1 MSIEN
6 RNYRFDLGRFS
17 IPKSAFFLLTL
28 LFLAI
33 AALIEFFT
41 LGLARRTFMFYDID
55 SGVVVIE
62 NRLLPVSR
70 GEFVASYGNRRFSP
84 KELDIT
90 RYVEEAL
97 LGPVSSNSMPLFPRE
112 TRLCSLLYRNGVVY
126 LDLSEEAVLPP
137 PEGGEV
143 FMNMKTLYAGI
154 RRNFSFVRD
163 VRFFIA
169 GKAAFAESAD
179 MAEFRQFAGFVNRKG
194 FWKPPLKNVVK
205 KRNSDIL

>member
-1 MSIEN
+1 MN
-6 RNYRFDLGRFS
+6 NDYRYGVSRFPV
-17 IPKSAFFLLTL
+17 PKSWFLPLAL

-33 AALIEFFT
+33 AALIDFFT

-55 SGVVVIE
+55 SGIVIVE

-70 GEFVASYGNRRFSP
+70 GEIMASYGSLRFSP
-84 KELDIT
+84 RELDIT

-112 TRLCSLLYRNGVVY
+112 TSLRSLLYRSGVVY

-154 RRNFSFVRD
+154 RRNFPFVRD

-169 GKAAFAESAD
+169 GRAAYTDAA
-179 MAEFRQFAGFVNRKG
+179 AEFRQFAGAVNRKG
-194 FWKPPLKNVVK
+194 FWQRPQKNMVK

>member
-1 MSIEN
+1 MS
-6 RNYRFDLGRFS
+6 RDYRCVLGRFS
-17 IPKSAFFLLTL
+17 IPKSGFFLLTL

-55 SGVVVIE
+55 SGVVIAE
-62 NRLLPVSR
+62 DRLLPVARGDILAYYGSR
-70 GEFVASYGNRRFSP
+70 RYSTR
-84 KELDIT
+84 ELDIT

-112 TRLCSLLYRNGVVY
+112 TRLRSLLYRNGVVY

-143 FMNMKTLYAGI
+143 FLNMKTLYAGI
-154 RRNFSFVRD
+154 RRNFPFVREL
-163 VRFFIA
+163 RFFIA
-169 GKAAFAESAD
+169 GKAAYAKSG
-179 MAEFRQFAGFVNRKG
+179 AEFRQFAEAVNPRGVFQLTK
-194 FWKPPLKNVVK
+194 KNW
-205 KRNSDIL
+205 

>member
-1 MSIEN
+1 MSFKN
-6 RNYRFDLGRFS
+6 RDYRYNLGRFS
-17 IPKSAFFLLTL
+17 IPKSVFFLLAL

-55 SGVVVIE
+55 SGVVIVE
-62 NRLLPVSR
+62 DRLLPVSR
-70 GEFVASYGNRRFSP
+70 GDILSSNGSRQSSSR
-84 KELDIT
+84 ELDIT

-112 TRLCSLLYRNGVVY
+112 TRLRSLLYRNGTVY

-143 FMNMKTLYAGI
+143 FMNMKTLYAGV
-154 RRNFSFVRD
+154 RRNFPFVRD

-169 GKAAFAESAD
+169 GKAAYTETA
-179 MAEFRQFAGFVNRKG
+179 AEFGQFAGVVNQKG
-194 FWKPPLKNVVK
+194 FRQSPPKNVVK

>member
-6 RNYRFDLGRFS
+6 RNCRYVLGRFS
-17 IPKSAFFLLTL
+17 IAQSRLFLLAL
-28 LFLAI
+28 LFLVL
-33 AALIEFFT
+33 AALIDFFA

-55 SGVVVIE
+55 SGVVIIE

-70 GEFVASYGNRRFSP
+70 GDILASYGSHRSSP
-84 KELDIT
+84 QELDIT

-97 LGPVSSNSMPLFPRE
+97 LGPISSNSMPLFPRE
-112 TRLCSLLYRNGVVY
+112 TRLRSLLYRNGVVY
-126 LDLSEEAVLPP
+126 VDLSEEAALPP

-154 RRNFSFVRD
+154 RRNFPFVRD
-163 VRFFIA
+163 LRFFIA
-169 GKAAFAESAD
+169 GKAAYAEAA
-179 MAEFRQFAGFVNRKG
+179 AEFRQFAGAVNLKG
-194 FWKPPLKNVVK
+194 FWLPPQKNVVK

>member
-1 MSIEN
+1 MIN
-6 RNYRFDLGRFS
+6 DFRYALGRFS
-17 IPKSAFFLLTL
+17 ISKSGFFLLAL
-28 LFLAI
+28 LILAI

-55 SGVVVIE
+55 SGVVIVE

-70 GEFVASYGNRRFSP
+70 GDILASYGSRKSSP
-84 KELDIT
+84 RELDIT

-112 TRLCSLLYRNGVVY
+112 TRLSSLLYRNGVVY

-154 RRNFSFVRD
+154 RRNFPYIRE

-169 GKAAFAESAD
+169 GKAAYAGAA
-179 MAEFRQFAGFVNRKG
+179 AEFRQFAEIVNLKG
-194 FWKPPLKNVVK
+194 FWKPPEKMW
-205 KRNSDIL
+205 

>member
-17 IPKSAFFLLTL
+17 IPKSALFLLAL

-55 SGVVVIE
+55 SGVVVVE

-70 GEFVASYGNRRFSP
+70 GAVLASYGSRRSSP
-84 KELDIT
+84 RELDIT

-112 TRLCSLLYRNGVVY
+112 TRLRSLLYRNGVVY
-126 LDLSEEAVLPP
+126 LDLSEEAALPP
-137 PEGGEV
+137 LEGGEV
-143 FMNMKTLYAGI
+143 FLNMKTLYAGI
-154 RRNFSFVRD
+154 RRNFPFVRD
-163 VRFFIA
+163 IRLFIA
-169 GKAAFAESAD
+169 GKAAYAEAG
-179 MAEFRQFAGFVNRKG
+179 AEFRQFAGLVNRKG
-194 FWKPPLKNVVK
+194 FWKSPQKNVVK

>member
-1 MSIEN
+1 MNSDYGYN
-6 RNYRFDLGRFS
+6 LGRFS
-17 IPKSAFFLLTL
+17 LPKSGFFLLAL

-41 LGLARRTFMFYDID
+41 LGLARRTFMFYNID
-55 SGVVVIE
+55 SGVVIVE
-62 NRLLPVSR
+62 NRLLPVSK
-70 GEFVASYGNRRFSP
+70 GDILASNGSHRSSP
-84 KELDIT
+84 RELDII

-97 LGPVSSNSMPLFPRE
+97 LGPVSSNTMPLFPRE
-112 TRLCSLLYRNGVVY
+112 TRLRSLLYRNGVVY

-154 RRNFSFVRD
+154 RRNFPFVRE

-169 GKAAFAESAD
+169 GRAAYAEVA
-179 MAEFRQFAGFVNRKG
+179 AEFRQFAGIVNLKG
-194 FWKPPLKNVVK
+194 FWQSPQKNVVK
-205 KRNSDIL
+205 KRNSDI

>member
-1 MSIEN
+1 MN
-6 RNYRFDLGRFS
+6 NDYRYDLGRFS
-17 IPKSAFFLLTL
+17 VPKSGFFLLAL

-33 AALIEFFT
+33 AALIEFFS

-55 SGVVVIE
+55 SGVVIVE

-70 GEFVASYGNRRFSP
+70 GDILASYGSRRASRQ
-84 KELDIT
+84 ELDIT

-112 TRLCSLLYRNGVVY
+112 TRLRSLLYRNGVVY

-143 FMNMKTLYAGI
+143 FLNVKTLYAGI
-154 RRNFSFVRD
+154 RRNFPFVREL
-163 VRFFIA
+163 RFFIA
-169 GKAAFAESAD
+169 GKAAYAEAA
-179 MAEFRQFAGFVNRKG
+179 AEFRQFAGAVNLKG
-194 FWKPPLKNVVK
+194 FWQSPQKNVVK
-205 KRNSDIL
+205 KRNSEI

>member
-1 MSIEN
+1 MTIEN
-6 RNYRFDLGRFS
+6 RDYRYNLGRFS
-17 IPKSAFFLLTL
+17 IPKSVFFLLVL

-55 SGVVVIE
+55 SGLVIVE

-70 GEFVASYGNRRFSP
+70 GDALAFYGSRLSSP
-84 KELDIT
+84 RELDIT

-112 TRLCSLLYRNGVVY
+112 TRLLSLLYRNGIVY
-126 LDLSEEAVLPP
+126 LDLSEEAALPP

-154 RRNFSFVRD
+154 RRNFPFVRD
-163 VRFFIA
+163 IRLFIA
-169 GKAAFAESAD
+169 GKAAYAEAA
-179 MAEFRQFAGFVNRKG
+179 AEFRQFAGAVNLKG
-194 FWKPPLKNVVK
+194 FWQPPQKNVVK

>member
-1 MSIEN
+1 MSSD
-6 RNYRFDLGRFS
+6 YLGHIS
-17 IPKSAFFLLTL
+17 IPKSGFLLFAL

-33 AALIEFFT
+33 AALLEFFT
-41 LGLARRTFMFYDID
+41 LGLARRTFLFYDID
-55 SGVVVIE
+55 SGVVIVE

-70 GEFVASYGNRRFSP
+70 GEILTSYGSRRSSP
-84 KELDIT
+84 RELDIT

-112 TRLCSLLYRNGVVY
+112 TRLRSLLYRNGIVY
-126 LDLSEEAVLPP
+126 LDLSEEAALPP

-154 RRNFSFVRD
+154 RRNFPFVRD
-163 VRFFIA
+163 TRFFIA
-169 GKAAFAESAD
+169 GKAAFAETAD
-179 MAEFRQFAGFVNRKG
+179 AAEFRQFAGAVNRKG
-194 FWKPPLKNVVK
+194 FWQPPQKNVVK

>member
-6 RNYRFDLGRFS
+6 KNYRFDLGRFS
-17 IPKSAFFLLTL
+17 IPKSTFFLLTL
-28 LFLAI
+28 LILAI

-55 SGVVVIE
+55 SGVVIVE

-70 GEFVASYGNRRFSP
+70 GDILASYGSRQSSP
-84 KELDIT
+84 RELDIT
-90 RYVEEAL
+90 RYVEEVL
-97 LGPVSSNSMPLFPRE
+97 LGPISSNSMPLFPRE
-112 TRLCSLLYRNGVVY
+112 TRLRSLLYRNGVVY
-126 LDLSEEAVLPP
+126 LDLSEDVVLPP

-154 RRNFSFVRD
+154 RKNFPFVRD

-169 GKAAFAESAD
+169 GKAAYAEAA
-179 MAEFRQFAGFVNRKG
+179 AEFRQFAGVVTLKG
-194 FWKPPLKNVVK
+194 FWQSPQKNVVK

>member
-6 RNYRFDLGRFS
+6 KDNRYNLGRFS
-17 IPKSAFFLLTL
+17 IPKSAFFLLAL

-33 AALIEFFT
+33 AALTDFFI

-55 SGVVVIE
+55 SGIVIVE
-62 NRLLPVSR
+62 DRLLPVSR
-70 GEFVASYGNRRFSP
+70 RDISTSYGSRQFSP
-84 KELDIT
+84 REPDIT

-97 LGPVSSNSMPLFPRE
+97 LGPVSSNTMPLFPRE
-112 TRLCSLLYRNGVVY
+112 TRLSSLLYRNGVVY
-126 LDLSEEAVLPP
+126 LDLSEEALLPP

-154 RRNFSFVRD
+154 RRNFPFVREM
-163 VRFFIA
+163 RFFIA
-169 GKAAFAESAD
+169 GKAAYAEA
-179 MAEFRQFAGFVNRKG
+179 AEEFRQFAGLVNRKG
-194 FWKPPLKNVVK
+194 FWQSPQKNVVK

>member
-1 MSIEN
+1 MSNEN
-6 RNYRFDLGRFS
+6 RDYRYDLGRFS
-17 IPKSAFFLLTL
+17 IPKRAFFLLAL

-41 LGLARRTFMFYDID
+41 LGLARRTFLFYDID
-55 SGVVVIE
+55 SGVVIVE

-70 GEFVASYGNRRFSP
+70 GDIMASYGSRRSSP
-84 KELDIT
+84 RELDIT

-112 TRLCSLLYRNGVVY
+112 TGLCSLLYRNGVVY
-126 LDLSEEAVLPP
+126 LDLSEEAVVPP

-154 RRNFSFVRD
+154 RRNFPFVRD
-163 VRFFIA
+163 IRFFIA
-169 GKAAFAESAD
+169 GKAAFAEAAD
-179 MAEFRQFAGFVNRKG
+179 AAEFRQFAGVVNRKG
-194 FWKPPLKNVVK
+194 FWQPPQKNVVK
-205 KRNSDIL
+205 KRNSDI